1 MKPAERFLP
10 VMVASS
16 IIGLGAYT
24 PPVWAGVTLTGA
36 EGQVQ
41 SDTGT
46 VYEALEGNGYTGSA
60 SGNTLTADGI
70 TVSGNVYGATR
81 KRKTV
86 LLTKTRLP

>member
-1 MKPAERFLP
+1 
-10 VMVASS
+10 
-16 IIGLGAYT
+16 
-24 PPVWAGVTLTGA
+24 
-36 EGQVQ
+36 
-41 SDTGT
+41 